1 MSKAAAISDE
11 KILADYDRL
20 SPKRKKEVGDFIAYL
35 RVKEELEA
43 TKRIASSKIYLKAFS
58 VIPK

>member
-1 MSKAAAISDE
+1 MSKAATMPDK

-35 RVKEELEA
+35 
-43 TKRIASSKIYLKAFS
+43 
-58 VIPK
+58 